1 MYNLILL
8 WKTQPNSTA
17 VKPLIFNYYLFVW
30 IWRSGDNTRA
40 KGSITGYNSMGVV
53 LSNKSAAVQCLRSPC
68 INFKFCHI
76 FSIHT
81 YFYLKNISCKYSLLH
96 YWILN
101 GLKTEMW
108 KFSRCSICI
117 EICKATWDISMIH
130 TLKLDHFYIF
140 LFAFEAKIYVWNAK
154 LMGVDSYGREK
165 KSGGLSHVKKMFLS
179 LSITEKS
186 FNGCHLI
193 YYSIIRLCHQQ
204 WVLPSNSFCVRHCL
218 CLWNWHIVA
227 TWIRCRHLIAVS
239 LDYPNHKSESIHFRC
254 NKVNSYIY
262 LCLHYFLCSN
272 IYNLCPEI
280 LLLGTKRWYFHNDLD
295 KNKVRFHTINSINWE
310 FAVLSHKTDSCLL
323 LKLKRNKTCFWK
335 ERRINAITICSHTS
349 D

>member
-1 MYNLILL
+1 M
-8 WKTQPNSTA
+8 
-17 VKPLIFNYYLFVW
+17 
-30 IWRSGDNTRA
+30 RSGDNTRA
-40 KGSITGYNSMGVV
+40 KGSITGYNSMVVV

-76 FSIHT
+76 FFIHT
-81 YFYLKNISCKYSLLH
+81 YFYLKNIFCKYSLLH
-96 YWILN
+96 YWFLY

-117 EICKATWDISMIH
+117 EICKATRDTSVIH
-130 TLKLDHFYIF
+130 TLKLDHFYI
-140 LFAFEAKIYVWNAK
+140 LICIWGKDICLKCEINGCRHLWSREEIRGTFAW
-154 LMGVDSYGREK
+154 EK
-165 KSGGLSHVKKMFLS
+165 NVSIFS

-186 FNGCHLI
+186 CNGCHLI

-204 WVLPSNSFCVRHCL
+204 WVLPSDSFCVRHCL
-218 CLWNWHIVA
+218 WLWNWYIVA

-310 FAVLSHKTDSCLL
+310 FAVLSHKTDSSLL

-335 ERRINAITICSHTS
+335 ERGIDAITICSHTS